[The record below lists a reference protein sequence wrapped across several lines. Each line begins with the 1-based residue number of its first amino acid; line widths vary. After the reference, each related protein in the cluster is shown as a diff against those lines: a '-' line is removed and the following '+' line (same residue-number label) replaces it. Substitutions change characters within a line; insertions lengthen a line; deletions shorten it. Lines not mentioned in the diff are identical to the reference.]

1 MFKNV
6 EKTTTTSKRNYYPCV
21 LMGKAEENVVS
32 SPIFYWNKISWKVCS
47 AKKNKVEL
55 LVFFYKDETVDGRA
69 ICKIDTVTG
78 KISEF
83 RYQDA
88 KTFTP
93 EDFDNINNMRIFRGK
108 GGYAFNYTVNLI
120 HYFGRVN
127 EAEYEKR
134 PVLKE
139 AAFRFAQKSTE
150 STEKHN
156 ETSKKEDSSYEPDRE
171 KVAYVSHAQ
180 AEEGKSRNYT
190 VEFWQKAGHYRH
202 YKSGKVV
209 YIKPTICRPKSK

>member
-6 EKTTTTSKRNYYPCV
+6 EKTTTTGMKNYYPCV
-21 LMGKAEENVVS
+21 IMGKAAKSVVF
-32 SPIFYWNKISWKVCS
+32 PPNFYWDQISWKICS
-47 AKKNKVEL
+47 EEEGENEVEL
-55 LVFFYKDETVDGRA
+55 LIFFHHNENVDGRA
-69 ICKIDTVTG
+69 ICTLDTTAG
-78 KISEF
+78 KVSEF

-93 EDFDNINNMRIFRGK
+93 EDFDNANSMKILKGKSNDAFR
-108 GGYAFNYTVNLI
+108 YTISLI

-127 EAEYEKR
+127 KAEYEKR
-134 PVLKE
+134 PMSKE
-139 AAFRFAQKSTE
+139 AAFRVAQKSA
-150 STEKHN
+150 EKHN

-171 KVAYVSHAQ
+171 KVIYVSHAQ

-190 VEFWQKAGHYRH
+190 VESWQKAGHYRH

-209 YIKPTICRPKSK
+209 YIKPTICKPKSK